1 MDFINDYMPEPEPS
15 NISTADI
22 INFYNRFGDK
32 KLTAERYC
40 ISVKELNAILKA
52 VNKNKQNKSD
62 PYDEIGM
69 SRMDFL

>member
-15 NISTADI
+15 SISKDDI

-32 KLTAERYC
+32 KLTAQRYC
-40 ISVKELNAILKA
+40 ISVRELNAILKA
-52 VNKNKQNKSD
+52 EKENNPDQ
-62 PYDEIGM
+62 YEEIGM